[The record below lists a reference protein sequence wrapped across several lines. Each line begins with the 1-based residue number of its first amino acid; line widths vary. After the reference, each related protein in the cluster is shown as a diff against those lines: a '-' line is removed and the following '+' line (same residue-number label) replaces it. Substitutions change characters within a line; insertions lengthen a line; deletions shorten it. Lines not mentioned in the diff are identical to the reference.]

1 MIIKYCPVCVGKP
14 YSSDL
19 SLQNCP
25 VCKST
30 LQIESAD
37 EQNLIGRMQMSKSA
51 SDFGAFGGAFTK
63 KSPPATGAFPAGN
76 QSAVIPTVPTI
87 PDPIYGTGDKQSN
100 PKTDI
105 APKSEASDR
114 LIPFSPSEMS
124 DADTHD
130 VLHSNK
136 LSGKVSQYSCTGK
149 EDGNYRRLLI
159 TKIIDAVVYHQRL
172 EDVLHRF
179 NVRVENGKDVMGYS
193 QYSDIPVNVHGT
205 IASGM
210 QITDNAEVEVEGK
223 YRNGVLMA
231 SKVSVVNNGYHS
243 QIKFQ
248 RSVSAIIYGVLAV
261 VAAIALIVFV
271 ANTDGNFFAN
281 LKSFLLT
288 WLVVSVV
295 TAVLYLVLI
304 FSKIGFLTRMATG
317 KPKKFPIVGILLFSL
332 IITMIFMNS
341 FGIGASLSGLFS
353 KLLIAIMPTA
363 IIIIAII
370 FLIKLIFK

>member
-1 MIIKYCPVCVGKP
+1 MMVKYCNKCSGHP
-14 YSSDL
+14 YTEDFSVS
-19 SLQNCP
+19 NCP
-25 VCKST
+25 VCNSELLFEMVST
-30 LQIESAD
+30 ESIANRPKLSPVKFNVATH
-37 EQNLIGRMQMSKSA
+37 EKTVFPVSSKS
-51 SDFGAFGGAFTK
+51 SGGF
-63 KSPPATGAFPAGN
+63 
-76 QSAVIPTVPTI
+76 
-87 PDPIYGTGDKQSN
+87 KQSGDN
-100 PKTDI
+100 GLFPVRPTQEQKEAGTNTANLVSTTNSSSVPSTI
-105 APKSEASDR
+105 SVGGNNQGSVAP
-114 LIPFSPSEMS
+114 
-124 DADTHD
+124 DARSGGT
-130 VLHSNK
+130 VFT
-136 LSGKVSQYSCTGK
+136 GKVSQYSCTGK

-179 NVRVENGKDVMGYS
+179 NVRVENGKDAMGYS

-231 SKVSVVNNGYHS
+231 SKVSVVNNGFNS

-288 WLVVSVV
+288 WLVMSVV

-341 FGIGASLSGLFS
+341 FGIGASLSGLLS
-353 KLLIAIMPTA
+353 KLLVAIMPAA

>member
-1 MIIKYCPVCVGKP
+1 M
-14 YSSDL
+14 S
-19 SLQNCP
+19 NCP
-25 VCKST
+25 VCNSELLFEMVST
-30 LQIESAD
+30 ESIANRPKLSPVKFNVATH
-37 EQNLIGRMQMSKSA
+37 EKTVFPVSSKS
-51 SDFGAFGGAFTK
+51 SGGF
-63 KSPPATGAFPAGN
+63 
-76 QSAVIPTVPTI
+76 
-87 PDPIYGTGDKQSN
+87 KQSGDN
-100 PKTDI
+100 GLFPVRPTQEQKEAGTNTANLVSTTNSSSVPSTI
-105 APKSEASDR
+105 SVEGNNQGSVAP
-114 LIPFSPSEMS
+114 
-124 DADTHD
+124 DARSGGT
-130 VLHSNK
+130 VFT
-136 LSGKVSQYSCTGK
+136 GKVSQYSCTGK

-159 TKIIDAVVYHQRL
+159 TKIIDAVVYHQRF

-179 NVRVENGKDVMGYS
+179 NVRVENGKDAMGYS

-231 SKVSVVNNGYHS
+231 SKVSVVNNGFNS

-288 WLVVSVV
+288 WLVMSVV

-341 FGIGASLSGLFS
+341 FGIGASLSGLLS
-353 KLLIAIMPTA
+353 KLLVAIMPAA

>member
-1 MIIKYCPVCVGKP
+1 
-14 YSSDL
+14 
-19 SLQNCP
+19 
-25 VCKST
+25 
-30 LQIESAD
+30 
-37 EQNLIGRMQMSKSA
+37 
-51 SDFGAFGGAFTK
+51 
-63 KSPPATGAFPAGN
+63 
-76 QSAVIPTVPTI
+76 
-87 PDPIYGTGDKQSN
+87 
-100 PKTDI
+100 
-105 APKSEASDR
+105 
-114 LIPFSPSEMS
+114 
-124 DADTHD
+124 
-130 VLHSNK
+130 
-136 LSGKVSQYSCTGK
+136 
-149 EDGNYRRLLI
+149 
-159 TKIIDAVVYHQRL
+159 
-172 EDVLHRF
+172 
-179 NVRVENGKDVMGYS
+179 MGYS

-243 QIKFQ
+243 QIKIQ
-248 RSVSAIIYGVLAV
+248 RSISAIIYGVLAV

-295 TAVLYLVLI
+295 IAVLYLVLI